1 MYTRFVAMLDVLI
14 KTANFTDIS
23 RAEQKNLHS
32 LRILSTGMYDELDDA
47 IQAVLRRLDGCLV
60 I

>member
-1 MYTRFVAMLDVLI
+1 MLDVLI

>member
-1 MYTRFVAMLDVLI
+1 MLDVII

-32 LRILSTGMYDELDDA
+32 LRVLSTGIYGKLDDA
-47 IQAVLRRLDGCLV
+47 IQAVLRSA
-60 I
+60 